1 MTSTAE
7 QLPVI
12 SEEAVRVWNGRL
24 TIRVKVAGAGK
35 PVVYLHPAGGLRWDP
50 FLTHLAREH
59 TVYAIE
65 FPGTSVGDPYAVHL
79 VDRLSDVVL
88 IYEEVLRVLG
98 LNSPVIIGQS
108 FGGMLAA
115 ELVAAYPDIA
125 TKVVLLDPLGL
136 WREDLPIAMWIA
148 TAPEDMPALLFHDPT
163 GPVARSMMAPP
174 EDPDLAAA
182 AIAAQTW
189 AIGATAKFV
198 FPIPDRGLRA
208 RLHRVTANILVV
220 WGRQDRLVPADYA
233 EEWKKELA
241 KVEVVLIDDCG
252 HVAQAER
259 LDETLAA
266 VEGFLNG

>member
-1 MTSTAE
+1 MTSTDE

-12 SEEAVRVWNGRL
+12 TEEAVPVWNGRL

-50 FLTHLAREH
+50 FLSHLSRDH

-98 LNSPVIIGQS
+98 LSRPVLIGQS

-136 WREDLPIAMWIA
+136 WREDLPIAMWLA
-148 TAPEDMPALLFHDPT
+148 TAPQDIPALLFHDPT
-163 GPVARSMMAPP
+163 SRVAQSMLAPP

-189 AIGATAKFV
+189 ATGATAKFV
-198 FPIPDRGLRA
+198 FPIPDRGLRD
-208 RLHRVTANILVV
+208 RLHRVTAPALIV
-220 WGRQDRLVPADYA
+220 WGRQDRLIPADYA
-233 EEWKKELA
+233 EEWKKELTDVRIA
-241 KVEVVLIDDCG
+241 IIDDCG
-252 HVAQAER
+252 HVPQAEK
-259 LDETLAA
+259 LDETLAV
-266 VEGFLNG
+266 VERFLTA